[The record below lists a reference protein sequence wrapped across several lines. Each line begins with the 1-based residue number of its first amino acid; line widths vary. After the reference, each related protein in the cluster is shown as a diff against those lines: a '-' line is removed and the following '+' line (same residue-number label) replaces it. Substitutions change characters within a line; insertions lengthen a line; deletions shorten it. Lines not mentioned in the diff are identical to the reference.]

1 MNNCARRV
9 ILQARRVGR
18 SPIVRRA
25 VRSGS
30 LLRKSFVRTAVI
42 SVVPSGIDDIVLHH
56 KALTVAEAMSVT
68 LDSMTVSTLSAVA
81 TILLTAA
88 KL

>member
-9 ILQARRVGR
+9 VLQARRVGR
-18 SPIVRRA
+18 NPVVRRV
-25 VRSGS
+25 VRSGA
-30 LLRKSFVRTAVI
+30 LLRKTLVRTSLITVL
-42 SVVPSGIDDIVLHH
+42 PSGIDDVILHH
-56 KALTVAEAMSVT
+56 KALTAAEAMYIT

-81 TILLTAA
+81 TVLLTAA